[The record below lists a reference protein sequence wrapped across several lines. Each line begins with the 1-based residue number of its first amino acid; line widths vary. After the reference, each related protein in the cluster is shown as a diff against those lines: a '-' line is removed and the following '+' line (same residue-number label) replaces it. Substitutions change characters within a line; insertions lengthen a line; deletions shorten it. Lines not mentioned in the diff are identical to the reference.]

1 MLPDHAIAARI
12 KAGDLVI
19 DPEPT
24 LDRLQPSSIDLTLGD
39 SYRVFTAHHRP
50 ITLDAIPDDLTVRL
64 PVGADGLTLQPGDF
78 VLATTAERVTIPAD
92 LCGFLHGRSTLGRLG
107 IAIHVTAGLVDPGYC
122 GDVTLEMCNVGP
134 LTLTLRRGDPI
145 GQLTFEELGT
155 AAMRPYGHPSLA
167 SRYQGQSGTT
177 APRAVPAAEPSASVV
192 ELYPGGGS

>member
-39 SYRVFTAHHRP
+39 SYRVFTARHRP
-50 ITLDAIPDDLTVRL
+50 ITLDTIPDDLTVRL
-64 PVGADGLTLQPGDF
+64 PVGPDGLTLQPGDF

-107 IAIHVTAGLVDPGYC
+107 IAIHVTAGLVDPGYD

-134 LTLTLRRGDPI
+134 LTLTLHRGDPI

-155 AAMRPYGHPSLA
+155 AAMRPYGHPSLQ

-177 APRAVPAAEPSASVV
+177 APRAVPAAETAASVV
-192 ELYPGGGS
+192 ELYPGGS

>member
-50 ITLDAIPDDLTVRL
+50 ITLDSIPDDLTVRL
-64 PVGADGLTLQPGDF
+64 PVGPDGLTLQPGDF

-155 AAMRPYGHPSLA
+155 AAMRPYGHPSLQ

-177 APRAVPAAEPSASVV
+177 GPRAVPAAETAASVV
-192 ELYPGGGS
+192 ELYPGGS